1 MMNSNTKTNS
11 KITVTIH
18 PIKNRK
24 GNYIAF
30 FKSEFLDS
38 TYSLFFKDTI
48 TGAIALHNFS
58 KMIRINY
65 EVERIDFELSNIFVP
80 FNNEAIID
88 VLKSS
93 KFRIKS
99 AV

>member
-1 MMNSNTKTNS
+1 MFTKKENS
-11 KITVTIH
+11 KIVVIIH
-18 PIKNRK
+18 PVKNRK

-48 TGAIALHNFS
+48 TGAIALHDFS
-58 KMIRINY
+58 KMIRSNY
-65 EVERIDFELSNIFVP
+65 EVEEIDFEVSNIFVP
-80 FNNEAIID
+80 FTNEAIID

-93 KFRIKS
+93 KFGIKS
-99 AV
+99 RV

>member
-1 MMNSNTKTNS
+1 MMSFKDKENS

-18 PIKNRK
+18 PVKNRK

-65 EVERIDFELSNIFVP
+65 EVEEIDFEVSNIFVP

-93 KFRIKS
+93 KFGIKS
-99 AV
+99 RV